1 MTPEALAVLPA
12 IIVILVTMVAGILLN
27 LGIWFVVIKAV
38 RGLAVKLGVHTYL
51 AVRNLGGK
59 RSGYV
64 SATALVAMWGIS
76 ASSCNLITTL
86 SVMGGFGE
94 DLKRKILGAKSHVI
108 IDKPGGEVLAYE
120 QIMDEI
126 SEVPGVVGVAPYIQG
141 EVMVRSAVN
150 ISGAVLRGIDPK
162 RTGKVTNLGETLQKG
177 GLYYLSHPEKIE
189 RTGLFGRPLR
199 DEHQDADRPDGEA
212 SKEPRAPPDAG
223 DEEASGRADPSRPSG
238 ERERRDAEAR
248 PLSSVLQEALD
259 EAEGQGDVPPSMEVA
274 TRPVLPGVIIGKE
287 MAKNLSLFLGDEV
300 KLVSPLGEL
309 GPTGPMPKSRRYRVA
324 GIFFSGMYEYDAK
337 NAYILLDSARRF
349 LSVPEG
355 VTGLEVKVDN
365 TDRVEEVTAPIE
377 KILAPMD
384 EQLRVRHWKEL
395 NRSLFSALL
404 LEKIGMFIM
413 LSVIVVIA
421 YLIIITTLFMMVM
434 EKTRD
439 IAVLKTLGC
448 SEGSIYRIFQIQ
460 GLILG
465 LSGTF
470 TGVVLGVAQT
480 LGLKIFGVPLNPEVH
495 YINELPVQM
504 RPTEVAIV
512 ALASLVI
519 CLVITVWPAWRAS
532 KLTVVDGLR
541 FK

>member
-1 MTPEALAVLPA
+1 VSEEALAALPA
-12 IIVILVTMVAGILLN
+12 VAVIAVTMVAGILLN
-27 LGIWFVVIKAV
+27 LGLWFVVLKAV
-38 RGLAVKLGVHTYL
+38 RGLAARLGVHLYL
-51 AVRNLGGK
+51 AVRNLAGR

-86 SVMGGFGE
+86 SVMGGFSE
-94 DLKRKILGAKSHVI
+94 DLKRKILGTRSHVV
-108 IDKPGGEVLAYE
+108 IDKPGGEVMDHGRIMEEIAE
-120 QIMDEI
+120 QR
-126 SEVPGVVGVAPYIQG
+126 GVVGVSPYIQG
-141 EVMVRSAVN
+141 EVMARSAVN
-150 ISGAVLRGIDPK
+150 ISGAVLRGIDPE
-162 RTGKVTNLGETLQKG
+162 RYDTVGNLGETIEKG
-177 GLYYLSHPEKIE
+177 GFYYLKHPERISRK
-189 RTGLFGRPLR
+189 GLLDRSSPRRVRP
-199 DEHQDADRPDGEA
+199 PPP
-212 SKEPRAPPDAG
+212 EPP
-223 DEEASGRADPSRPSG
+223 GRADAGPTPG
-238 ERERRDAEAR
+238 
-248 PLSSVLQEALD
+248 PD
-259 EAEGQGDVPPSMEVA
+259 EAGGRGGAPRGRTLTQVVEDATERAAGDGDAQQAPEVTVTA
-274 TRPVLPGVIIGKE
+274 ERPELPGVIIGRE
-287 MAKNLSLFLGDEV
+287 MARNLSLFLGDEV
-300 KLVSPLGEL
+300 RLICPLGEL
-309 GPTGPMPKSRRYRVA
+309 GPTGPIPKSRRYRVA

-349 LSVPEG
+349 LSISDG
-355 VTGLEVKVDN
+355 VTGIEVKVDDP
-365 TDRVEEVTAPIE
+365 DRVERVTQDIRAALGPLGQE
-377 KILAPMD
+377 
-384 EQLRVRHWKEL
+384 LRVRHWKEL

-448 SEGSIYRIFQIQ
+448 SEGSVYRIFQIQ

-480 LGLKIFGVPLNPEVH
+480 LGLKYFGVPLDPEVH
-495 YINELPVQM
+495 YINQLPVQM
-504 RPTEVAIV
+504 RSTEIVIVAI
-512 ALASLVI
+512 ASLVI
-519 CLVITVWPAWRAS
+519 CLLITIWPAWRAS